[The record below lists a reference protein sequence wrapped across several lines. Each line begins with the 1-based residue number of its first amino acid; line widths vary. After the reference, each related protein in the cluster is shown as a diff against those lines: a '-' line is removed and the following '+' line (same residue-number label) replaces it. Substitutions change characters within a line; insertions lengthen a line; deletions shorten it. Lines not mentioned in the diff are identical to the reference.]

1 MPTYDF
7 KDKKTGEVC
16 EMRMTIAERE
26 QYIKDNPHLEQVI
39 GMPQIV
45 SGVAGARKSDDNF
58 KDVLRNI
65 KHNHPK
71 ATFDPDTDPS

>member
-7 KDKKTGEVC
+7 EDKKTGKVC
-16 EMRMTIAERE
+16 EMRMTIAERD
-26 QYIKDNPHLEQVI
+26 QFLKDNPNLEQVI
-39 GMPQIV
+39 GMPRIV

>member
-7 KDKKTGEVC
+7 RNKKTGEITEV
-16 EMRMTIAERE
+16 MITIAERD
-26 QYIKDNPHLEQVI
+26 QFLKDNPDIEQCI

-71 ATFDPDTDPS
+71 ATFDPDGDPS